1 LLKYLH
7 TSVLSSMLEKSVML
21 IVLDGTMDKRD
32 FCVLDGRGDG
42 DSARR
47 LHAWLIVGGDLW
59 SIILTHLVDNVDKK
73 VDKLPIHQTF

>member
-21 IVLDGTMDKRD
+21 IVLDGTMDKRY

-42 DSARR
+42 DSARW
-47 LHAWLIVGGDLW
+47 LHAWSIVGRDPW
-59 SIILTHLVDNVDKK
+59 SIILAHLVDNIDKK